1 MNRRC
6 FRFGLS
12 RVARLLFGVLL
23 TLAFARSG
31 YGQNPLIFDFE
42 SGDLD
47 GWTIVEGANTKPI
60 GSRDLEFHAGGGPY
74 DKSGKYY
81 LTTLESSAN
90 DNPTDDT
97 ICVIDDEG
105 EMTPI
110 LAGGR
115 FVLKG
120 TEELNRPFTAGQ

>member
-1 MNRRC
+1 MESADASASAGRRLKHEQESKEMNRRC

-23 TLAFARSG
+23 TLAFVKFG

-42 SGDLD
+42 SGNLD

-81 LTTLESSAN
+81 LN
-90 DNPTDDT
+90 
-97 ICVIDDEG
+97 
-105 EMTPI
+105 
-110 LAGGR
+110 
-115 FVLKG
+115 
-120 TEELNRPFTAGQ
+120 